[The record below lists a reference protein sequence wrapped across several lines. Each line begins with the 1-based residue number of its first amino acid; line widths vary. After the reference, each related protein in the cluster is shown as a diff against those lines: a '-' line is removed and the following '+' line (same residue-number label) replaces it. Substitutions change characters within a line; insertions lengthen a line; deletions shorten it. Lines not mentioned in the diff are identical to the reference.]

1 MKNKI
6 HNINILIILL
16 LSIFIIIPKDV
27 NAEDAAKCNENF
39 ANFWCKYEVPEVK
52 GSGAIYISDALEA
65 PFVVD
70 LNTGVGSDY
79 AVHGAM
85 TFKYHICS
93 DGKGA
98 VTGFAYWSGAGGFNV
113 DAKSFIEDVNY
124 FYDKTTKLG
133 KCPNAFVMIQNGTAL
148 DWDDPKIKVRKTADN
163 AECSAASACTRFEIK
178 PQKYNDNG
186 KPWYGSDFT
195 YVQENYTD
203 CKAILGT
210 ADYTLGWL
218 IKKALFY
225 IKIAAPILVLI
236 LSTIDFV
243 KAVIINDDDTMKKAQ
258 KKLIIRLI
266 VAILLFL
273 VPTILELLL
282 DIFGFTASNCQL

>member
-148 DWDDPKIKVRKTADN
+148 D
-163 AECSAASACTRFEIK
+163 
-178 PQKYNDNG
+178 
-186 KPWYGSDFT
+186 
-195 YVQENYTD
+195 
-203 CKAILGT
+203 
-210 ADYTLGWL
+210 
-218 IKKALFY
+218 Y
-225 IKIAAPILVLI
+225 IKIATVLTAGTAFLLWLGDQI
-236 LSTIDFV
+236 TQKGIGNGLS
-243 KAVIINDDDTMKKAQ
+243 
-258 KKLIIRLI
+258 LIIM
-266 VAILLFL
+266 AGILL
-273 VPTILELLL
+273 TIPKMFIDTFNALIIESSTSTF
-282 DIFGFTASNCQL
+282 IGIMGFVLFCLIYMSIIV